1 MWRLRVII
9 ESEAILDIGEINSND
24 VLIKVFKI
32 VDNNNLDIDKRFR
45 HLDFFLLKEENDIY
59 SAYTFLYET
68 LNEFLDRFSTVS
80 YGKTFIREVISITK
94 DKVNYGEVFELA
106 LPQFSIG
113 RELSSINLNDLKFNK
128 DIEDNQKRWER
139 LFRLGLNSNS
149 PEEKYISY
157 YSLLEEM
164 AKFYSKEKILNECPK
179 CKKKTDTGRIAT
191 NKYIKN
197 LLIAYNV
204 DKKLEGKASL
214 IRNKIAHGGGT
225 KSKQF
230 YADLMHLNSYFEEIC
245 ILELE
250 KKLEID
256 ILNRL
261 NVHISDIPIVTHQGV
276 YAKDGL
282 VDLISS
288 NIKIPARHVHLK
300 SETISIENQTTR
312 IGFPLD
318 DKSRPIISPFA
329 FPDLILEEAGSLL
342 FQKILLKT

>member
-9 ESEAILDIGEINSND
+9 ESEAILDLGEIKSND
-24 VLIKVFKI
+24 VLIKVFKM
-32 VDNNNLDIDKRFR
+32 VDENNLDIDKRFR
-45 HLDFFLLKEENDIY
+45 HLDFFLLKKENDIY

-68 LNEFLDRFSTVS
+68 LNEFLDRFSTIS
-80 YGKTFIREVISITK
+80 YGKTIIKEIISITK
-94 DKVNYGEVFELA
+94 AKVDYGEIFELA
-106 LPQFSIG
+106 FPQFRI
-113 RELSSINLNDLKFNK
+113 RRKLSSINLNDLKFDK
-128 DIEDNQKRWER
+128 SIENNQKRWER

-197 LLIAYNV
+197 LMINYNV
-204 DKKLEGKASL
+204 DKKLQEKASL

-245 ILELE
+245 LSELE
-250 KKLEID
+250 KKLELD

-261 NVHISDIPIVTHQGV
+261 NVHISDIPIVLHKGV

-288 NIKIPARHVHLK
+288 KIKIPARHVHLK
-300 SETISIENQTTR
+300 SETISVENQTTE

-318 DKSRPIISPFA
+318 DNNRPIINPFA
-329 FPDLILEEAGSLL
+329 FPDLIL
-342 FQKILLKT
+342 K

>member
-9 ESEAILDIGEINSND
+9 ESEAILDLGEINSHD
-24 VLIKVFKI
+24 VLIKVFKM
-32 VDNNNLDIDKRFR
+32 VDENNLDIDKRFR
-45 HLDFFLLKEENDIY
+45 HIDLFLLNKETDIY
-59 SAYTFLYET
+59 SAYAFLYET
-68 LNEFLDRFSTVS
+68 LNEFLDRFSMVS
-80 YGKTFIREVISITK
+80 YGKSIIREIISITK
-94 DKVNYGEVFELA
+94 DKVNFGEVFELA

-113 RELSSINLNDLKFNK
+113 REVSSINLNDLKFNK
-128 DIEDNQKRWER
+128 NIEDIQKRWER
-139 LFRLGLNSNS
+139 LFRLGINSNS

-191 NKYIKN
+191 NKYIRN
-197 LLIAYNV
+197 LLIDYGV
-204 DKKLEGKASL
+204 EKKLQEKASL

-225 KSKQF
+225 KSKHF
-230 YADLMHLNSYFEEIC
+230 YADVMHLNSYFEEIC
-245 ILELE
+245 ISELE
-250 KKLEID
+250 KKLDIG

-261 NVHISDIPIVTHQGV
+261 NVHISDIPIVTHKGV

-288 NIKIPARHVHLK
+288 NMAIPARHVHLK
-300 SETISIENQTTR
+300 SETISVKNQSTR

-318 DKSRPIISPFA
+318 EMGRPFISPFA
-329 FPDLILEEAGSLL
+329 FPDLIDLNM
-342 FQKILLKT
+342 